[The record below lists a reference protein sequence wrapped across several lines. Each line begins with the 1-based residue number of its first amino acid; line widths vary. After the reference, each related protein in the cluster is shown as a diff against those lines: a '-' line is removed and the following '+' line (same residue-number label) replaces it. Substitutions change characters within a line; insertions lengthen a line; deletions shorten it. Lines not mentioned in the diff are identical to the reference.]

1 MSCCAVD
8 AAAAARPTNLVVS
21 KEELLLASRDLGDGL
36 RQVDLAVPEMH
47 CADCIR
53 KIERGLAAL
62 PGVSHARVNLST
74 RRASVKWSGEV
85 PPLIETLD
93 GLGYAAHLF
102 DADAENGDPQLAWLL
117 RALAVAG
124 FSAMNIMI
132 LSVSVWS
139 GADPSTRQAFYWISA
154 LLGLPALLYS
164 GQVFFR
170 SAWSALRRG
179 RSNMDVPISIGVLL
193 AFGMSVYDTYHN
205 EPHAYFDAAISLL
218 FFLLIGRVFD
228 HMMRQRAR
236 QAVSGLVRLA
246 PRGATVLR
254 ADGGRD
260 YLPLAE
266 IEPGMTLLVAAG
278 DRVPVDGR
286 IAAGVSELDCSV
298 VSGESLPQPV
308 GIGSE
313 LKAGML
319 NLTGA
324 LTMTATARSADSFLA
339 EMVRLME
346 VAEGGKARYRQLA
359 DRAAQLYSPVIHAT
373 ALIAFL
379 GWLWATGDWHH
390 SISIAIAVLI
400 ITCPCA
406 LGLAVPIVQVV
417 AARRLFENGIM
428 VKDGAAMERMAEID
442 TVAFDKTGTLT
453 LGRLRLE
460 NGETVAPSAAA
471 IATTLA
477 ATSNHPVSR
486 AIAAHFGARP
496 CGLTFASVREIP
508 GCGIEAEA
516 DDGAVYRLGRAEWA
530 ATPPSP
536 QTQAG
541 TVLSRD
547 GSALARFAFRDDLR
561 PDAAVAIDAL
571 RADGLATL
579 ILSGDQP
586 AAVATV
592 AGELGI
598 GDFAASVL
606 PAGKLER
613 VAALSAAGHRTLMVG
628 DGLNDA
634 PVLAAAHVSM
644 APATAADIGRNAA
657 DFVFLRS
664 SLRAVPLAF
673 SISREAGRLIRQN
686 FGLAILYN
694 LVALPIAIA
703 GFVTPLIAS
712 LAMSL
717 SSIVVVANALRL
729 KADSAEPRDRTTRRT
744 KQTVVVPAAKPAAI
758 VARGAR

>member
-1 MSCCAVD
+1 MSCCAAD
-8 AAAAARPTNLVVS
+8 AAAAARPANLAVS

-53 KIERGLAAL
+53 KVERGLAAL
-62 PGVSHARVNLST
+62 PGVTHARVNLST
-74 RRASVKWSGEV
+74 RRASVKWNGDV
-85 PPLIETLD
+85 PPLIEALD

-102 DADAENGDPQLAWLL
+102 DADAEDGDPQLARLL

-124 FSAMNIMI
+124 FSAMNIML

-139 GADPSTRQAFYWISA
+139 GADAGTRQAFYWISA
-154 LLGLPALLYS
+154 VLALPALLYS

-170 SAWSALRRG
+170 SAWSALRHG

-205 EPHAYFDAAISLL
+205 EAHAYFDAAISLL

-228 HMMRQRAR
+228 HMMRDKAR

-266 IEPGMTLLVAAG
+266 IEPGMTLIVAAG
-278 DRVPVDGR
+278 DRVPVDGSVV
-286 IAAGVSELDCSV
+286 AGVSELDCSV

-319 NLTGA
+319 NLTGG
-324 LTMTATARSADSFLA
+324 LTVKATARSSDSFLA

-373 ALIAFL
+373 ALLAFL
-379 GWLWATGDWHH
+379 GWLWATGDWHQ

-453 LGRLRLE
+453 LGQLRLE
-460 NGETVAPSAAA
+460 NGEAVDPFAAA
-471 IATTLA
+471 MAATLA

-486 AIAAHFGARP
+486 AIATHFGSRP
-496 CGLTFASVREIP
+496 SGLSFTKVSEIP

-516 DDGAVYRLGRAEWA
+516 DDGAVYRLGRADWA
-530 ATPPSP
+530 TSAASP
-536 QTQAG
+536 GPEAG
-541 TVLSRD
+541 TVLGRD
-547 GSALARFAFRDDLR
+547 GSALARFTFRDDLR
-561 PDAAVAIDAL
+561 PDAATTINAL
-571 RADGLATL
+571 RTDGLATL

-586 AAVATV
+586 PAVANV

-598 GDFAASVL
+598 DDYAACVL
-606 PAGKLER
+606 PAGKLAR
-613 VAALSAAGHRTLMVG
+613 VATLTAAGHKVLMVG

-694 LVALPIAIA
+694 LIALPIAIA

-729 KADSAEPRDRTTRRT
+729 RADNAGRRDAAEKKAAAAPAVKRTA
-744 KQTVVVPAAKPAAI
+744 VAAP
-758 VARGAR
+758 GAR